1 MKLKISFTFKI
12 LLPYLVTGALFL
24 LIFLSEL
31 GAGHSPV
38 IWLSAGGLLAS
49 LVLAVLH
56 HRWLGLPFRK
66 TRNLMQQLTRG
77 SLPRIEPSG
86 SVNGTGDLEKNLET
100 HASHLREIASFARS
114 LASGDYAA
122 SLKKAGSEDELG
134 ESLLSL
140 KKSLMKSL
148 EESESRR
155 REEEHQTWAARGIA
169 KFSTLFREAEDN
181 LYDLAGLLIRELV
194 GYTEADVGALFI
206 VSDREEGRGQV
217 LEMYGSYAFDR
228 EKYIQRSFEMGE
240 GLVGR
245 TALEKEPVYIT
256 DLPPDYI
263 RIRSGLGEEAP
274 CSLLLVPVLL
284 DNQVLGIIE
293 LASLGEIPPHQRAF
307 IRQLGEVLATAL
319 AKVKAN
325 LQTRILLEQ
334 TKQQTEKFATREKV
348 YAQQVEQLQ
357 RNLEE
362 SDQREAELRKE
373 IEILKSK
380 AGEGPAERKY

>member
-1 MKLKISFTFKI
+1 MIIFFIFKDKPVRMKLKISFTFKI
-12 LLPYLVTGALFL
+12 LLPYLVTGTLFL

-31 GAGHSPV
+31 GAGHTPV
-38 IWLSAGGLLAS
+38 IWLSAGGLMAS

-56 HRWLGLPFRK
+56 HRCPGLPFWK
-66 TRNLMQQLTRG
+66 TRDLTRKRTRG
-77 SLPRIEPSG
+77 SIPPTG
-86 SVNGTGDLEKNLET
+86 PADGTGDLEKNLET
-100 HASHLREIASFARS
+100 HASHLREIASRARS
-114 LASGDYAA
+114 LAPG
-122 SLKKAGSEDELG
+122 K
-134 ESLLSL
+134 
-140 KKSLMKSL
+140 
-148 EESESRR
+148 ESESRR

-169 KFSTLFREAEDN
+169 KFSTLFRQAEDN

-274 CSLLLVPVLL
+274 SSLLLVPVLL

-293 LASLGEIPPHQRAF
+293 LASLGEIPPYQRDF
-307 IRQLGEVLATAL
+307 IYQLGEVLATAL

-325 LQTRILLEQ
+325 LQTRILFEQ
-334 TKQQTEKFATREKV
+334 TKKQAEKFATREKV

-362 SDQREAELRKE
+362 SAGREAELRKE
-373 IEILKSK
+373 VEMLKNMD
-380 AGEGPAERKY
+380 GEDPAERK